1 MASQIIAAGN
11 ANAMYN
17 HHIPIIPYDWSI
29 RSPTI
34 FIVFE
39 VLSQSTEAGWV
50 SKSTNT
56 QRRMQLSFSLSHF
69 HPLRLLLFSRFFR
82 GQGTRTRGK
91 RAMFSSSSHFLCTR
105 NLEGCCF
112 HLKARLRMGLKWSLQ
127 RPPTCTM
134 YYYYHHYYIRYFQFR
149 PLDVLTLTALLVRL
163 LLDSDFCTHCTLL
176 PNNSHSKIHA
186 NNLLV
191 IMLGHANWVSG
202 ACLLTFE
209 TSEHYY
215 RGWNGRG
222 EYVKGWK
229 SLSYIFIPIFVPK
242 LYHCAR

>member
-1 MASQIIAAGN
+1 MTCRSSHPYYSIWQKYSVVYYFHRFRGSEPEHRGWLGLEEYQHPKEDAALFL
-11 ANAMYN
+11 A
-17 HHIPIIPYDWSI
+17 
-29 RSPTI
+29 
-34 FIVFE
+34 
-39 VLSQSTEAGWV
+39 L
-50 SKSTNT
+50 
-56 QRRMQLSFSLSHF
+56 SLSSSEAATT
-69 HPLRLLLFSRFFR
+69 LLFSRFFR

-209 TSEHYY
+209 ISEHYY

-229 SLSYIFIPIFVPK
+229 SLSYIYIPIFVPK